1 MFNVTNDSYNVTQTS
16 IKTSATPI
24 DENQK
29 PSWIWNPKEELINT
43 DGCIDTFKQG
53 NTGDCYLLAGI
64 EALSN
69 TEEGKQIIKESIK
82 RPFWGG
88 VSVTLKGVNK
98 TYYFSAQELLE
109 AKQLS
114 KGDDDV
120 LAIELAF
127 KKYREEKFAEQAE
140 IDSISGKGISG
151 LHKFFST
158 QEDRILLS
166 GLDADNPIDGGTSG
180 EVIKVLTGKDSEKF
194 FNGQKEIKSLSDITD
209 LSTSSV
215 TISFKKNL
223 SENLVSSHSYA
234 VLKSDEKY
242 TYLVNPWDNS
252 KIIEVPTS
260 LVLEN
265 FDYVDYTKLTDDK
278 KTVTEI
284 GTYKPIFG

>member
-64 EALSN
+64 ESLSN

-127 KKYREEKFAEQAE
+127 KKYREEKFAELAE

-158 QEDRILLS
+158 QEDRITRAYASLES
-166 GLDADNPIDGGTSG
+166 YETQ
-180 EVIKVLTGKDSEKF
+180 LTKKF
-194 FNGQKEIKSLSDITD
+194 QYMDEMISKLQQQY
-209 LSTSSV
+209 SSF
-215 TISFKKNL
+215 IS
-223 SENLVSSHSYA
+223 
-234 VLKSDEKY
+234 
-242 TYLVNPWDNS
+242 
-252 KIIEVPTS
+252 
-260 LVLEN
+260 
-265 FDYVDYTKLTDDK
+265 
-278 KTVTEI
+278 
-284 GTYKPIFG
+284 